1 MFHRKLSEADI
12 IITTLFLLE
21 VPKGHCAVAEKPDA
35 LCSLSWLIRERFPE
49 LCCY

>member
-21 VPKGHCAVAEKPDA
+21 VPKGHCAVAENPMPCA
-35 LCSLSWLIRERFPE
+35 PSAG
-49 LCCY
+49 